1 MSWQHTRS
9 MSPDGLRLAIA
20 ALGMKP
26 AAASRYLGCSD
37 RQMRRMLRGEREIPV
52 PVVLLLGVMITHR
65 LRPLVPRRVPGTY

>member
-26 AAASRYLGCSD
+26 AAASRFLGCSD
-37 RQMRRMLRGEREIPV
+37 RQMRRMLRGQAVVPV
-52 PVVLLLGVMITHR
+52 PVVLLLGGMITHR
-65 LRPLVPRRVPGTY
+65 LKPLVPKRIPGTY